1 MSISSRHTKGS
12 TYEMEGD
19 DGDGASKIVLRGSFS
34 TYASHQCLD
43 EATNTSLGSGNFDN
57 PSQDAGDAAL
67 VVTKQPDRKPSKVR
81 AARAFA
87 TPFNDAHSDR
97 AWSSGMC
104 ECSEGNR
111 SLAGQV
117 LCWPFYRY
125 TLATRLG
132 ETPFMP
138 LIPCAAFALRIKVR
152 TMFGIKGSLIG
163 DFMASLCCEPCVVCQ
178 MTREMDHIGL

>member
-19 DGDGASKIVLRGSFS
+19 DHDGASKIVLRGSFS
-34 TYASHQCLD
+34 TNASHLCLD
-43 EATNTSLGSGNFDN
+43 ESTNASLGSGHYD
-57 PSQDAGDAAL
+57 PPCQDAGDVSL
-67 VVTKQPDRKPSKVR
+67 VISKQPGRKPSKVR

-111 SLAGQV
+111 SCCAQS
-117 LCWPFYRY
+117 LCWPIYRY
-125 TLATRLG
+125 MLATRLG

-152 TMFGIKGSLIG
+152 TMFGIKGSLMG
-163 DFMASLCCEPCVVCQ
+163 DFFASLCCEPCVVCQ

>member
-1 MSISSRHTKGS
+1 MSISSGHTKAS
-12 TYEMEGD
+12 NYEMDAD

-34 TYASHQCLD
+34 TNASHACLD
-43 EATNTSLGSGNFDN
+43 EATNASLEENNDG
-57 PSQDAGDAAL
+57 PSHDQGDASL
-67 VVTKQPDRKPSKVR
+67 VISKQPGRKSAKVR

-97 AWSSGMC
+97 DWSSGMC
-104 ECSEGNR
+104 QCSGEGR
-111 SLAGQV
+111 STAAQI
-117 LCWPFYRY
+117 LCWPVYRY
-125 TLATRLG
+125 TLSTRLG

-152 TMFGIKGSLIG
+152 TMFGIKGSIIG
-163 DFMASLCCEPCVVCQ
+163 DFFASLLCEPCVVCQ